1 MKEFT
6 EIFYHMELNIEDI
19 QIQTLSN
26 GLKKNI
32 FTLRSDD
39 EDYYLYERL
48 SERIRF
54 IIPDIKDLELI
65 SIK

>member
-1 MKEFT
+1 MKEMT

-19 QIQTLSN
+19 QIKTLPN
-26 GLKKNI
+26 RLKKNI

-39 EDYYLYERL
+39 EDYYIYERL
-48 SERIRF
+48 AERIRF
-54 IIPDIKDLELI
+54 AIPDIKDLELI

>member
-1 MKEFT
+1 MT

-19 QIQTLSN
+19 QIKTLPN

-39 EDYYLYERL
+39 EDYYIYERL
-48 SERIRF
+48 AERIRF
-54 IIPDIKDLELI
+54 VIPDIKDLELI